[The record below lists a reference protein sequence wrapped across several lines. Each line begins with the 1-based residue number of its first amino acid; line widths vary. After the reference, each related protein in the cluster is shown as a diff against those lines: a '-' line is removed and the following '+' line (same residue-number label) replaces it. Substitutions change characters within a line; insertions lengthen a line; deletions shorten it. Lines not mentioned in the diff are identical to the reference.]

1 MFDINKPVTNPDL
14 VKAINDSYPNQI
26 DKQKHIILE
35 ARKARLLAPV
45 LISPEPE
52 GEINVNERVIKKD
65 TTISFNLIE
74 DTNNQKYFIAFTD
87 WNALR
92 KWRNIEK
99 QQTIVTSF
107 DDLSSMV
114 LNSHD
119 GHSGFVI
126 NPYGEDIV
134 FRRSL
139 LEALH
144 EEQNMPIINSTN
156 EYVVKKDSKVMLG
169 QPRVFP
175 QDLVDAITRYLE
187 NQKMV
192 RAAYF
197 MQMLR
202 EEELSYLLIIDFSGN
217 KKVLFGGIS
226 KSVQGYLNGMN
237 IDMMPLETGFAQEAI
252 RNVKP
257 FYMRKRP
264 SMF

>member
-114 LNSHD
+114 L
-119 GHSGFVI
+119 I
-126 NPYGEDIV
+126 
-134 FRRSL
+134 
-139 LEALH
+139 
-144 EEQNMPIINSTN
+144 
-156 EYVVKKDSKVMLG
+156 
-169 QPRVFP
+169 
-175 QDLVDAITRYLE
+175 
-187 NQKMV
+187 
-192 RAAYF
+192 
-197 MQMLR
+197 
-202 EEELSYLLIIDFSGN
+202 
-217 KKVLFGGIS
+217 
-226 KSVQGYLNGMN
+226 
-237 IDMMPLETGFAQEAI
+237 
-252 RNVKP
+252 
-257 FYMRKRP
+257 
-264 SMF
+264 